1 MVGTSNEFLAHG
13 TDLEFKR
20 HLVGTRAVESMRLM
34 VSRAGVGTAV
44 SDLDGNKVQTIA
56 QQFPASHARR
66 QVLSSRQ

>member
-1 MVGTSNEFLAHG
+1 MVGTPNEFLAHR

-20 HLVGTRAVESMRLM
+20 HLVGTRAVGSMKLM
-34 VSRAGVGTAV
+34 VSQAGVVAAV

-56 QQFPASHARR
+56 QQFPASRARR